1 MTMDKDNI
9 IIELAI
15 SDDDIKGIYD
25 LHVANLKDNLI
36 IEERQQEGFVTAVYD
51 IPLLTLMKDTKP
63 SIIAKDTITNNV
75 IGYAL
80 VYIKELRSH
89 HRLIDDLFMTVDK
102 LSYKGN
108 SLSQC
113 DYAVVGQLCV
123 AKGYRGIGIVQDL
136 YNYYKGVYSS
146 SYQYLITDV
155 ARDNPRS
162 LKAHL
167 KSSFE
172 VINSIV
178 YDGNTFDIILWDWRS
193 ISSST
198 VK

>member
-1 MTMDKDNI
+1 MNKDNKNNI
-9 IIELAI
+9 TIELAI

-25 LHVANLKDNLI
+25 LHIANLKDNLSI
-36 IEERQQEGFVTAVYD
+36 DEIQKEGFVTAVYD
-51 IPLLTLMKDTKP
+51 VSLLTLMKDTKP
-63 SIIAKDTITNNV
+63 SIIAKDNVTNKV

-113 DYAVVGQLCV
+113 DYVVVGQLCV

-136 YNYYKGVYSS
+136 YNYYKEVYSS

-162 LKAHL
+162 LKAHI

-172 VINSIV
+172 VINTIV
-178 YDGNTFDIILWDWRS
+178 FDDNTFDVILWDWRS
-193 ISSST
+193 N
-198 VK
+198 K